1 MFRDNDNDDEYK
13 ATSALKL
20 ASRRQSTR
28 DSTYSR
34 LCKSFTLLTRQSSFK
49 QPRKKPTTKTK
60 KFSSEPVKLNN
71 SNSSSSNSNNTSLK
85 RVNGASYQHKL
96 NYLKNLT
103 TFEQHIE
110 IESLQLLVKK
120 LENVTNLSTL
130 LKSITTKPCGS
141 KTYHDASVQTSMTYI
156 ATTNA
161 TCADT
166 SSQSSS
172 FNSHG
177 TTTIMQTNC
186 FGSIVGNFG
195 SAMIQPYPNN
205 SRFGGGGGGGVKG
218 KVNVENHHYQSKF
231 LRSHSD
237 DYGLSTDDNETSP
250 MLSSASSS
258 KLAKLRLMKT

>member
-1 MFRDNDNDDEYK
+1 MFRDNDNDNHDEYK

-20 ASRRQSTR
+20 TSNRQSTR
-28 DSTYSR
+28 YSTYSR

-49 QPRKKPTTKTK
+49 QPRKKSTKTK

-71 SNSSSSNSNNTSLK
+71 SNSSSTNSNNSSLK

-130 LKSITTKPCGS
+130 LKSITAKPCGS

-156 ATTNA
+156 ATTA

-205 SRFGGGGGGGVKG
+205 SRFGTGGGGVKG
-218 KVNVENHHYQSKF
+218 KVNAENHHYQSKF

>member
-1 MFRDNDNDDEYK
+1 MFRDNDNYDEYK
-13 ATSALKL
+13 ATSVLKL
-20 ASRRQSTR
+20 ASNRQSTR

-49 QPRKKPTTKTK
+49 QPRKKPTKTK

-71 SNSSSSNSNNTSLK
+71 TNSSSSNSNNTSLK

-130 LKSITTKPCGS
+130 LKSITAKPCGP

-156 ATTNA
+156 ATSK

-195 SAMIQPYPNN
+195 SAMIQPYPIN
-205 SRFGGGGGGGVKG
+205 SRFGGGGGVKG
-218 KVNVENHHYQSKF
+218 TVNAENHQYQSKF